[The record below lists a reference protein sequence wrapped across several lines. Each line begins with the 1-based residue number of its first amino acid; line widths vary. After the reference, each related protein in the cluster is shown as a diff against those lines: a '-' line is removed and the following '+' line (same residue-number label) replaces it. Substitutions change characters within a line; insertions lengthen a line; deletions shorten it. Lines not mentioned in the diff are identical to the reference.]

1 MATLHTVNKSPFEK
15 RTLEQCLNRASDGA
29 SLLLI
34 EDAVVAAMANTEFSE
49 LLEKASVNIKL
60 YVLTPD
66 MEARGLGTASL
77 LPSMNKVDYKGFVDL
92 VSSHDRVHSWA

>member
-15 RTLEQCLNRASDGA
+15 RTLEQCLCRASDGA

-34 EDAVVAAMANTEFSE
+34 EDAVVAATANTEFSK
-49 LLEKASVNIKL
+49 LLTDAAVNIKL

-66 MEARGLGTASL
+66 LQARGLATDNL
-77 LPSMNKVDYKGFVDL
+77 LPGINQVDYTGFVEL
-92 VSSHDRVHSWA
+92 VTSHDRVHSWA